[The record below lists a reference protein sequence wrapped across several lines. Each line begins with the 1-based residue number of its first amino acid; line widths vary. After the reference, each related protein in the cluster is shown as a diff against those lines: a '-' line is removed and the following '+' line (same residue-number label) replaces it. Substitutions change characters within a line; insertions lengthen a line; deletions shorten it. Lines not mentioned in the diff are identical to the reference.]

1 VIHMDRMP
9 FVPITAAGQRRILT
23 DFPWTEH
30 SRALH
35 LHIVIVQALVLL
47 KPVFPQSIKILRLL
61 WGMAPYKVVIIRGAL
76 DLVQSEKGIR

>member
-1 VIHMDRMP
+1 MIHMDRMP

-35 LHIVIVQALVLL
+35 LHIVIVQALVLMETGFST
-47 KPVFPQSIKILRLL
+47 KHQDI
-61 WGMAPYKVVIIRGAL
+61 AL
-76 DLVQSEKGIR
+76 AMGYGTI